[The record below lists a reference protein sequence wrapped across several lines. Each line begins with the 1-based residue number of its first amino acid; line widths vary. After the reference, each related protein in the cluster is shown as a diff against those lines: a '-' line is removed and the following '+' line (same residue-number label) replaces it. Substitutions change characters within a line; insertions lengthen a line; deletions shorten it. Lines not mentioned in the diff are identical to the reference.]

1 MQILLV
7 EDDRRISSFVV
18 KGLEELG
25 HQVILAESAEAARE
39 WVNAESLDIVVLDI
53 MLPGIDGIQFTKT
66 LRYRKNHIPVL
77 ILSALGEI
85 EDKVDALESGADDYL
100 VKPFSFKEL
109 VSRIKALVRRDSYK
123 NTTNV
128 NDSCIEIR
136 DLKVDLDRYE
146 VYKGGANVDLSPKEF
161 KLFKYLIEN
170 RNKTLS
176 RTAILQAVWG
186 IDFDNNTNVV
196 DVYVSYL
203 RGKVDHGS
211 DTSIIRTVKGVG
223 YMLKTD

>member
-7 EDDRRISSFVV
+7 EDDRRISSFVI

-39 WVNAESLDIVVLDI
+39 WTNLESLDIVVLDI
-53 MLPGIDGIQFTKT
+53 MLPGIDGIQFTKM
-66 LRYRKNHIPVL
+66 LRYRKNHIPIL
-77 ILSALGEI
+77 IISALGEI
-85 EDKVDALESGADDYL
+85 DDKVEALDSGADDYL

-109 VSRIKALVRRDSYK
+109 VSRIKALVRRENYK
-123 NTTNV
+123 MTANEG
-128 NDSCIEIR
+128 SIAIR

-146 VYKGGANVDLSPKEF
+146 VHKGDQPVDLSPKEF
-161 KLFKYLIEN
+161 KLFKFLIEN

-203 RGKVDHGS
+203 RGKIDDGADIS
-211 DTSIIRTVKGVG
+211 LIKTVKGVG

>member
-18 KGLEELG
+18 KGLEEMG
-25 HQVILAESAEAARE
+25 HQVILVESAEAARE
-39 WVNAESLDIVVLDI
+39 WINVDSLDIIVLDI

-66 LRYRKNHIPVL
+66 IRYRKNHIPIL

-85 EDKVDALESGADDYL
+85 EDKVEALESGADDYL

-109 VSRIKALVRRDSYK
+109 VSRIKALVRRDNYK
-123 NTTNV
+123 NIAK
-128 NDSCIEIR
+128 DSSVEIR
-136 DLKVDLDRYE
+136 DLKVDLERYE
-146 VYKGGANVDLSPKEF
+146 VHKNGKNVDLSPKEF

-203 RGKVDHGS
+203 RGKVDDGS
-211 DTSIIRTVKGVG
+211 ETSIIKTVKGVG
-223 YMLKTD
+223 YMLTTD

>member
-18 KGLEELG
+18 KGLEEMG
-25 HQVILAESAEAARE
+25 HQVILVESAEAARE
-39 WVNAESLDIVVLDI
+39 WINADSLDIIVLDI
-53 MLPGIDGIQFTKT
+53 MLPGIDGIQFTKMV
-66 LRYRKNHIPVL
+66 RYRKNHIPIL

-85 EDKVDALESGADDYL
+85 EDKVEALESGADDYL

-109 VSRIKALVRRDSYK
+109 VSRIKALVRRDNYK
-123 NTTNV
+123 NEAK
-128 NDSCIEIR
+128 DSSVEIR
-136 DLKVDLDRYE
+136 DLKVDLERYE
-146 VYKGGANVDLSPKEF
+146 VHKNGKNVDLSPKEF

-203 RGKVDHGS
+203 RGKVDEGS
-211 DTSIIRTVKGVG
+211 DTSIIKTVKGVG
-223 YMLKTD
+223 YMLTTD

>member
-18 KGLEELG
+18 KGLEEMG
-25 HQVILAESAEAARE
+25 HQVILVESAEAARE
-39 WVNAESLDIVVLDI
+39 WINADSLDIIVLDI
-53 MLPGIDGIQFTKT
+53 MLPGIDGIQFTKMV
-66 LRYRKNHIPVL
+66 RYRKNHIPIL

-85 EDKVDALESGADDYL
+85 EDKVEALESGADDYL

-109 VSRIKALVRRDSYK
+109 VSRIKALVRRDNYK
-123 NTTNV
+123 NV
-128 NDSCIEIR
+128 AKDSSVEIR
-136 DLKVDLDRYE
+136 DLKVDLERYE
-146 VYKGGANVDLSPKEF
+146 VHKNGKNVDLSPKEF

-186 IDFDNNTNVV
+186 IDFDNSTNVV

-203 RGKVDHGS
+203 RGKVDEGS
-211 DTSIIRTVKGVG
+211 DTSIIKTVKGVG
-223 YMLKTD
+223 YMLTTD

>member
-1 MQILLV
+1 MQILLI

-18 KGLEELG
+18 KGLEEMG
-25 HQVILAESAEAARE
+25 HQVILVESAESARE
-39 WVNAESLDIVVLDI
+39 WINADSLDIIVLDI
-53 MLPGIDGIQFTKT
+53 MLPGIDGIQFTKMV
-66 LRYRKNHIPVL
+66 RYRKNHIPIL

-85 EDKVDALESGADDYL
+85 EDKVEALESGADDYL

-109 VSRIKALVRRDSYK
+109 VSRIKALVRRDNYK
-123 NTTNV
+123 NAPK
-128 NDSCIEIR
+128 DSSVEIR
-136 DLKVDLDRYE
+136 DLKVDLERYE
-146 VYKGGANVDLSPKEF
+146 VHKNGKNVDLSPKEF

-186 IDFDNNTNVV
+186 IDFDNSTNVV

-203 RGKVDHGS
+203 RGKVDEGS
-211 DTSIIRTVKGVG
+211 DTSIIKTVKGVG
-223 YMLKTD
+223 YMLTTD

>member
-18 KGLEELG
+18 KGLEEMG

-39 WVNAESLDIVVLDI
+39 WINADSLDIIVLDI
-53 MLPGIDGIQFTKT
+53 MLPGIDGIQFTKMV
-66 LRYRKNHIPVL
+66 RYRKNHIPIL

-85 EDKVDALESGADDYL
+85 EDKVEALESGADDYL

-109 VSRIKALVRRDSYK
+109 VSRIKALVRRDNYK
-123 NTTNV
+123 NEAK
-128 NDSCIEIR
+128 DSSVEIR
-136 DLKVDLDRYE
+136 DLKVDLERYE
-146 VYKGGANVDLSPKEF
+146 VHKNGKNVDLSPKEF

-203 RGKVDHGS
+203 RGKVDEGS
-211 DTSIIRTVKGVG
+211 DTSIIKTVKGVG
-223 YMLKTD
+223 YMLTTD

>member
-18 KGLEELG
+18 KGLEEMG
-25 HQVILAESAEAARE
+25 HQVILVESAEAARE
-39 WVNAESLDIVVLDI
+39 WINVDSLDIIVLDI

-66 LRYRKNHIPVL
+66 IRYRKNHIPIL

-85 EDKVDALESGADDYL
+85 EDKVEALESGADDYL

-109 VSRIKALVRRDSYK
+109 VSRIKALVRRDNYK
-123 NTTNV
+123 NIAK
-128 NDSCIEIR
+128 DSSVEIR
-136 DLKVDLDRYE
+136 DLKVDLERYE
-146 VYKGGANVDLSPKEF
+146 VHKNGKNIDLSPKEF

-203 RGKVDHGS
+203 RGKVDDGS
-211 DTSIIRTVKGVG
+211 ETSIIKTVKGVG
-223 YMLKTD
+223 YMLTTD

>member
-18 KGLEELG
+18 KGLEEMG
-25 HQVILAESAEAARE
+25 HQVILVESAEAARE
-39 WVNAESLDIVVLDI
+39 WINADSLDIIVLDI
-53 MLPGIDGIQFTKT
+53 MLPGIDGIQFTKMV
-66 LRYRKNHIPVL
+66 RYRKNHIPIL

-85 EDKVDALESGADDYL
+85 EDKVEALESGADDYL

-109 VSRIKALVRRDSYK
+109 VSRIKALVRRDNYK
-123 NTTNV
+123 NV
-128 NDSCIEIR
+128 PKDSSVEIR
-136 DLKVDLDRYE
+136 DLKVDLERYE
-146 VYKGGANVDLSPKEF
+146 VHKNGKNVDLSPKEF

-186 IDFDNNTNVV
+186 IDFDNSTNVV

-203 RGKVDHGS
+203 RGKVDEGS
-211 DTSIIRTVKGVG
+211 DTSIIKTVKGVG
-223 YMLKTD
+223 YMLTTD

>member
-18 KGLEELG
+18 KGLEEMG
-25 HQVILAESAEAARE
+25 HQVILVESAEAARE
-39 WVNAESLDIVVLDI
+39 WINADSLDIIVLDI
-53 MLPGIDGIQFTKT
+53 MLPGIDGIQFTKMI
-66 LRYRKNHIPVL
+66 RYRKNHIPIL

-85 EDKVDALESGADDYL
+85 EDKVEALESGADDYL

-109 VSRIKALVRRDSYK
+109 VSRIKALVRRDNYK
-123 NTTNV
+123 NV
-128 NDSCIEIR
+128 AKDSSVEIR
-136 DLKVDLDRYE
+136 DLKVDLERYE
-146 VYKGGANVDLSPKEF
+146 VHKNGKNVDLSPKEF

-203 RGKVDHGS
+203 RGKVDEGS
-211 DTSIIRTVKGVG
+211 ETSIIKTVKGVG
-223 YMLKTD
+223 YMLTTD

>member
-25 HQVILAESAEAARE
+25 HQVILAESAEAARD
-39 WVNAESLDIVVLDI
+39 WINADSLDIVVLDI
-53 MLPGIDGIQFTKT
+53 MLPGIDGIQFTKMV
-66 LRYRKNHIPVL
+66 RYRKNHIPIL

-85 EDKVDALESGADDYL
+85 EDKVEGLESGADDYL

-109 VSRIKALVRRDSYK
+109 VSRIKALVRRDNYK
-123 NTTNV
+123 SSS
-128 NDSCIEIR
+128 NDTSIEIR
-136 DLKVDLDRYE
+136 DLKVDLERYE
-146 VYKGGANVDLSPKEF
+146 VHKGNKNVDLSPKEF

-203 RGKVDHGS
+203 RGKVDDGGE
-211 DTSIIRTVKGVG
+211 TSIIKTVKGVG

>member
-39 WVNAESLDIVVLDI
+39 WTNVESLDIVVLDI
-53 MLPGIDGIQFTKT
+53 MLPGIDGIQFTKM
-66 LRYRKNHIPVL
+66 LRYRKNHIP
-77 ILSALGEI
+77 ILVISALGEI
-85 EDKVDALESGADDYL
+85 DDKVEALDSGADDYL

-109 VSRIKALVRRDSYK
+109 VSRIKALVRRENYK
-123 NTTNV
+123 ITANEG
-128 NDSCIEIR
+128 SIAIR

-146 VYKGGANVDLSPKEF
+146 VHKGDQPVDLSPKEF
-161 KLFKYLIEN
+161 KLFKFLIEN

-203 RGKVDHGS
+203 RGKIDDGADIS
-211 DTSIIRTVKGVG
+211 LIKTVKGVG

>member
-18 KGLEELG
+18 KGLEEMG
-25 HQVILAESAEAARE
+25 HQVILVESAEAARE
-39 WVNAESLDIVVLDI
+39 WINADSLDIIVLDI
-53 MLPGIDGIQFTKT
+53 MLPGIDGIQFTKMV
-66 LRYRKNHIPVL
+66 RYRKNHIPIL

-85 EDKVDALESGADDYL
+85 EDKVEALESGADDYL

-109 VSRIKALVRRDSYK
+109 VSRIKALVRRDNYK
-123 NTTNV
+123 NAPK
-128 NDSCIEIR
+128 DSSVEIR
-136 DLKVDLDRYE
+136 DLKVDLERYE
-146 VYKGGANVDLSPKEF
+146 VHKNGKNVDLSPKEF

-186 IDFDNNTNVV
+186 IDFDNSTNVV

-203 RGKVDHGS
+203 RGKVDEGG
-211 DTSIIRTVKGVG
+211 DTSIIKTVKGVG
-223 YMLKTD
+223 YMLTTD

>member
-7 EDDRRISSFVV
+7 EDDRRISSFVI

-39 WVNAESLDIVVLDI
+39 WTNVESLDIVVLDI
-53 MLPGIDGIQFTKT
+53 MLPGIDGIQFTKM
-66 LRYRKNHIPVL
+66 LRYRKNHIPIL
-77 ILSALGEI
+77 IISALGEI
-85 EDKVDALESGADDYL
+85 DDKVEALDSGADDYL

-109 VSRIKALVRRDSYK
+109 VSRIKALVRRENYK
-123 NTTNV
+123 MTANEG
-128 NDSCIEIR
+128 SIAIR

-146 VYKGGANVDLSPKEF
+146 VYKGVQPVDLSPKEF
-161 KLFKYLIEN
+161 KLFKFLIEN

-203 RGKVDHGS
+203 RGKIDDGADIS
-211 DTSIIRTVKGVG
+211 LIKTVKGVG

>member
-39 WVNAESLDIVVLDI
+39 WTNVASLDIVVLDI
-53 MLPGIDGIQFTKT
+53 MLPGIDGIQFTKM
-66 LRYRKNHIPVL
+66 LRYRKNHIPIL
-77 ILSALGEI
+77 IISALGEI
-85 EDKVDALESGADDYL
+85 EDKVEALDSGADDYL

-109 VSRIKALVRRDSYK
+109 VSRIKALVRRENYK
-123 NTTNV
+123 ITANEG
-128 NDSCIEIR
+128 SIAIR

-146 VYKGGANVDLSPKEF
+146 VHKGDQPVDLSPKEF
-161 KLFKYLIEN
+161 KLFKFLIEN

-203 RGKVDHGS
+203 RGKIDDGADIS
-211 DTSIIRTVKGVG
+211 LIKTVKGVG

>member
-18 KGLEELG
+18 KGLEEMG
-25 HQVILAESAEAARE
+25 NQVILVESAEAARE
-39 WVNAESLDIVVLDI
+39 WINVDSLDIIVLDI

-66 LRYRKNHIPVL
+66 IRYRKNHIPIL

-85 EDKVDALESGADDYL
+85 EDKVEALESGADDYL

-109 VSRIKALVRRDSYK
+109 VSRIKALVRRDNYK
-123 NTTNV
+123 NV
-128 NDSCIEIR
+128 QNDSSIEIR
-136 DLKVDLDRYE
+136 DLKVDLERYE
-146 VYKGGANVDLSPKEF
+146 VFKNGKNVDLSPKEF
-161 KLFKYLIEN
+161 KLLKYLIEN

-203 RGKVDHGS
+203 RGKVDTGHVA
-211 DTSIIRTVKGVG
+211 SIIKTVKGVG
-223 YMLKTD
+223 YMLTTD

>member
-18 KGLEELG
+18 KGLEEMG
-25 HQVILAESAEAARE
+25 HQVILVESAEAARE
-39 WVNAESLDIVVLDI
+39 WINADSLDIIVLDI
-53 MLPGIDGIQFTKT
+53 MLPGIDGIQFTKMV
-66 LRYRKNHIPVL
+66 RYRKNHIPIL
-77 ILSALGEI
+77 ILSALGEV
-85 EDKVDALESGADDYL
+85 EDKVEALESGADDYL

-109 VSRIKALVRRDSYK
+109 VSRIKALVRRDNYK
-123 NTTNV
+123 NAPK
-128 NDSCIEIR
+128 DSSVEIR
-136 DLKVDLDRYE
+136 DLKVDLERYE
-146 VYKGGANVDLSPKEF
+146 VHKNGKNVDLSPKEF

-186 IDFDNNTNVV
+186 IDFDNSTNVV

-203 RGKVDHGS
+203 RGKVDEGS
-211 DTSIIRTVKGVG
+211 DTSIIKTVKGVG
-223 YMLKTD
+223 YMLTTD

>member
-18 KGLEELG
+18 KGLEEMG
-25 HQVILAESAEAARE
+25 NQVILVESAEAARE
-39 WVNAESLDIVVLDI
+39 WINVDSLDIIVLDI

-66 LRYRKNHIPVL
+66 IRYRKNHIPIL

-85 EDKVDALESGADDYL
+85 EDKVEALESGADDYL

-109 VSRIKALVRRDSYK
+109 VSRIKALVRRDNYK
-123 NTTNV
+123 NV
-128 NDSCIEIR
+128 QNDSRIEIR
-136 DLKVDLDRYE
+136 DLKVDLERYE
-146 VYKGGANVDLSPKEF
+146 VFKNGKNVDLSPKEF
-161 KLFKYLIEN
+161 KLLKYLIEN

-203 RGKVDHGS
+203 RGKVDTGHVA
-211 DTSIIRTVKGVG
+211 SIIKTVKGVG
-223 YMLKTD
+223 YMLTTD

>member
-18 KGLEELG
+18 KGLEEMG
-25 HQVILAESAEAARE
+25 NQVILVESAEAARE
-39 WVNAESLDIVVLDI
+39 WINVDSLDIIVLDI

-66 LRYRKNHIPVL
+66 IRYRKNHIPIL

-85 EDKVDALESGADDYL
+85 EDKVEALESGADDYL

-109 VSRIKALVRRDSYK
+109 VSRIKALVRRDNYK
-123 NTTNV
+123 NV
-128 NDSCIEIR
+128 QNDSNIEIR
-136 DLKVDLDRYE
+136 DLKVDLERYE
-146 VYKGGANVDLSPKEF
+146 VIKNGKNVDLSPKEF
-161 KLFKYLIEN
+161 KLLKYLIEN

-203 RGKVDHGS
+203 RGKVDTGHVA
-211 DTSIIRTVKGVG
+211 SIIKTVKGVG
-223 YMLKTD
+223 YMLTTD

>member
-18 KGLEELG
+18 KGLEEMG
-25 HQVILAESAEAARE
+25 HQVILVESAEAARE
-39 WVNAESLDIVVLDI
+39 WINADSLDIIVLDI
-53 MLPGIDGIQFTKT
+53 MLPGIDGIQFTKMV
-66 LRYRKNHIPVL
+66 RYRKNHIPIL

-85 EDKVDALESGADDYL
+85 EDKVEALESGADDYL

-109 VSRIKALVRRDSYK
+109 VSRIKALVRRDNYK
-123 NTTNV
+123 NV
-128 NDSCIEIR
+128 AKDSSVEIR
-136 DLKVDLDRYE
+136 DLKVDLERYE
-146 VYKGGANVDLSPKEF
+146 VHKNGKNVDLSPKEF

-203 RGKVDHGS
+203 RGKVDEGS
-211 DTSIIRTVKGVG
+211 DTSIIKTVKGVG
-223 YMLKTD
+223 YMLTTD

>member
-7 EDDRRISSFVV
+7 EDDRRISSFVI

-39 WVNAESLDIVVLDI
+39 WTNVESLDIVVLDI
-53 MLPGIDGIQFTKT
+53 MLPGIDGIQFTKM
-66 LRYRKNHIPVL
+66 LRYRKNHIPIL
-77 ILSALGEI
+77 IISALGEI
-85 EDKVDALESGADDYL
+85 DDKVEALDSGADDYL

-109 VSRIKALVRRDSYK
+109 VSRIKALVRRENYK
-123 NTTNV
+123 MTANEG
-128 NDSCIEIR
+128 SIAIR

-146 VYKGGANVDLSPKEF
+146 VYKGDQPVDLSPKEF
-161 KLFKYLIEN
+161 KLFKFLIEN

-203 RGKVDHGS
+203 RGKIDDGADIS
-211 DTSIIRTVKGVG
+211 LIKTVKGVG

>member
-18 KGLEELG
+18 KGLEEMG
-25 HQVILAESAEAARE
+25 HKVILVESAEAARE
-39 WVNAESLDIVVLDI
+39 WINADSLDIVVLDI
-53 MLPGIDGIQFTKT
+53 MLPGIDGIQFTKMI
-66 LRYRKNHIPVL
+66 RYRKNHIPIL
-77 ILSALGEI
+77 ILSALGEV
-85 EDKVDALESGADDYL
+85 EDKVEALESGADDFL

-109 VSRIKALVRRDSYK
+109 VSRIKALVRRDNYK
-123 NTTNV
+123 NV
-128 NDSCIEIR
+128 PKDSWVEIH
-136 DLKVDLDRYE
+136 DLKVDLERYE
-146 VYKGGANVDLSPKEF
+146 VHKNGKNIDLSPKEF
-161 KLFKYLIEN
+161 KLLKYLIEN

-203 RGKVDHGS
+203 RGKIDAGS
-211 DTSIIRTVKGVG
+211 DTSIIKTVKGVG
-223 YMLKTD
+223 YMLTTD

>member
-18 KGLEELG
+18 KGLEEMG
-25 HQVILAESAEAARE
+25 HQVILVESAEAARE
-39 WVNAESLDIVVLDI
+39 WINTDSLDIIVLDI
-53 MLPGIDGIQFTKT
+53 MLPGIDGIQFTKMV
-66 LRYRKNHIPVL
+66 RYRKNHIPIL

-85 EDKVDALESGADDYL
+85 EDKVEALESGADDYL

-109 VSRIKALVRRDSYK
+109 VSRIKALVRRDNYK
-123 NTTNV
+123 NAPK
-128 NDSCIEIR
+128 DSSVEIR
-136 DLKVDLDRYE
+136 DLKVDLERYE
-146 VYKGGANVDLSPKEF
+146 VHKNGKNVDLSPKEF

-186 IDFDNNTNVV
+186 IDFDNSTNVV

-203 RGKVDHGS
+203 RGKVDEGS
-211 DTSIIRTVKGVG
+211 DTSIIKTVKGVG
-223 YMLKTD
+223 YMLTTD

>member
-25 HQVILAESAEAARE
+25 HRVILAESAEIARE
-39 WVNAESLDIVVLDI
+39 WVNAASLDIVVLDI
-53 MLPGIDGIQFTKT
+53 MLPGIDGIQFTKM
-66 LRYRKNHIPVL
+66 LRYRKNHIPIL

-85 EDKVDALESGADDYL
+85 DDKIEALDSGADDYL

-109 VSRIKALVRRDSYK
+109 VSRINALVRRENYK
-123 NTTNV
+123 NTTN
-128 NDSCIEIR
+128 DSCLAIR
-136 DLKVDLDRYE
+136 GLKVDLDRYE
-146 VYKGGANVDLSPKEF
+146 VHKGDQLVDLSPKEF

-176 RTAILQAVWG
+176 RTAILQSVWG

-203 RGKVDHGS
+203 RGKIDDGADIS
-211 DTSIIRTVKGVG
+211 LIKTVKGVG

>member
-39 WVNAESLDIVVLDI
+39 WTNVESLDIVVLDI
-53 MLPGIDGIQFTKT
+53 MLPGIDGIQFTKM
-66 LRYRKNHIPVL
+66 LRYRKNHIP
-77 ILSALGEI
+77 ILVISALGEI
-85 EDKVDALESGADDYL
+85 DDKVEALDSGADDYL

-109 VSRIKALVRRDSYK
+109 VSRIKALVRRENYK
-123 NTTNV
+123 MTANEG
-128 NDSCIEIR
+128 SIAIR

-146 VYKGGANVDLSPKEF
+146 VHKGDQPVDLSPKEF
-161 KLFKYLIEN
+161 KLFKFLIEN

-203 RGKVDHGS
+203 RGKIDDGADIS
-211 DTSIIRTVKGVG
+211 LIKTVKGVG

>member
-18 KGLEELG
+18 KGLEEMG
-25 HQVILAESAEAARE
+25 HQVILVESAEAARE
-39 WVNAESLDIVVLDI
+39 WINADSLDIIVLDI
-53 MLPGIDGIQFTKT
+53 MLPGIDGIQFTKMV
-66 LRYRKNHIPVL
+66 RYRKNHIPIL

-85 EDKVDALESGADDYL
+85 EDKVEALESGADDYL

-109 VSRIKALVRRDSYK
+109 VSRIKALVRRDNYK
-123 NTTNV
+123 NV
-128 NDSCIEIR
+128 PKDSCVEIR
-136 DLKVDLDRYE
+136 DLKVDLERYE
-146 VYKGGANVDLSPKEF
+146 VHKNGKNVDLSPKEF

-203 RGKVDHGS
+203 RGKVDEGS
-211 DTSIIRTVKGVG
+211 DTSIIKTVKGVG
-223 YMLKTD
+223 YMLTTD

>member
-18 KGLEELG
+18 KGLEEMG
-25 HQVILAESAEAARE
+25 HQVILVESAEAARE
-39 WVNAESLDIVVLDI
+39 WINADSLDIIVLDI
-53 MLPGIDGIQFTKT
+53 MLPGIDGIQFTKMV
-66 LRYRKNHIPVL
+66 RYRKNHIPIL

-85 EDKVDALESGADDYL
+85 EDKVEALESGADDYL

-109 VSRIKALVRRDSYK
+109 VSRIKALVRRDNYK
-123 NTTNV
+123 NV
-128 NDSCIEIR
+128 SKDSSVEIR
-136 DLKVDLDRYE
+136 DLKVDLERYE
-146 VYKGGANVDLSPKEF
+146 VHKNGKNVDLSPKEF

-186 IDFDNNTNVV
+186 IDFDNSTNVV

-203 RGKVDHGS
+203 RGKVDEGS
-211 DTSIIRTVKGVG
+211 DTSIIKTVKGVG
-223 YMLKTD
+223 YMLTTD

>member
-18 KGLEELG
+18 KGLEEMG

-39 WVNAESLDIVVLDI
+39 WINADSLDIVVLDI
-53 MLPGIDGIQFTKT
+53 MLPGIDGIQFTKMV
-66 LRYRKNHIPVL
+66 RYRKNHIPIL

-85 EDKVDALESGADDYL
+85 EDKVEALESGADDYL

-109 VSRIKALVRRDSYK
+109 VSRIKALVRRDNYK
-123 NTTNV
+123 NEAK
-128 NDSCIEIR
+128 DSSVEIR
-136 DLKVDLDRYE
+136 DLKVDLERYE
-146 VYKGGANVDLSPKEF
+146 VHKNGKNVDLSPKEF

-203 RGKVDHGS
+203 RGKVDEGS
-211 DTSIIRTVKGVG
+211 DTSIIKTVKGVG
-223 YMLKTD
+223 YMLTTD

>member
-7 EDDRRISSFVV
+7 EDDRRISSFVI

-39 WVNAESLDIVVLDI
+39 WTNVESLDIVVLDI
-53 MLPGIDGIQFTKT
+53 MLPGIDGIQFTKM
-66 LRYRKNHIPVL
+66 LRYRKNHIPIL
-77 ILSALGEI
+77 IISALGEI
-85 EDKVDALESGADDYL
+85 DDKVEALDSGADDYL

-109 VSRIKALVRRDSYK
+109 VSRIKALVRRENYK
-123 NTTNV
+123 ITANEG
-128 NDSCIEIR
+128 SIAIR

-146 VYKGGANVDLSPKEF
+146 VHKGDQPVDLSPKEF
-161 KLFKYLIEN
+161 KLFKFLIEN

-203 RGKVDHGS
+203 RGKIDDGADIS
-211 DTSIIRTVKGVG
+211 LIKTVKGVG

>member
-1 MQILLV
+1 MQILLI

-18 KGLEELG
+18 KGLEEMG
-25 HQVILAESAEAARE
+25 HQVILVESAEAARE
-39 WVNAESLDIVVLDI
+39 WINADSLDIIVLDI
-53 MLPGIDGIQFTKT
+53 MLPGIDGIQFTKMV
-66 LRYRKNHIPVL
+66 RYRKNHIPIL

-85 EDKVDALESGADDYL
+85 EDKVEALESGADDYL

-109 VSRIKALVRRDSYK
+109 VSRIKALVRRDNYK
-123 NTTNV
+123 NAPK
-128 NDSCIEIR
+128 DSSVEIR
-136 DLKVDLDRYE
+136 DLKVDLERYE
-146 VYKGGANVDLSPKEF
+146 VHKNGKNVDLSPKEF

-186 IDFDNNTNVV
+186 IDFDNSTNVV

-203 RGKVDHGS
+203 RGKVDEGS
-211 DTSIIRTVKGVG
+211 DTSIIKTVKGVG
-223 YMLKTD
+223 YMLTTD

>member
-25 HQVILAESAEAARE
+25 HQVILAESAEAARD
-39 WVNAESLDIVVLDI
+39 WINADSLDIVVLDI
-53 MLPGIDGIQFTKT
+53 MLPGIDGIQFTKMV
-66 LRYRKNHIPVL
+66 RYRKNHIPIL

-85 EDKVDALESGADDYL
+85 EDKVEALESGADDYL

-109 VSRIKALVRRDSYK
+109 VSRIKALVRRDNYK
-123 NTTNV
+123 SSS
-128 NDSCIEIR
+128 NDTSIEIR
-136 DLKVDLDRYE
+136 DLKVDLERYE
-146 VYKGGANVDLSPKEF
+146 VHKGNKNVDLSPKEF

-203 RGKVDHGS
+203 RGKVDDGGE
-211 DTSIIRTVKGVG
+211 TSIIKTVKGVG

>member
-18 KGLEELG
+18 KGLEEMG
-25 HQVILAESAEAARE
+25 HQVILVESAEAARE
-39 WVNAESLDIVVLDI
+39 WINADSLDIIVLDI
-53 MLPGIDGIQFTKT
+53 MLPGIDGIQFTKMV
-66 LRYRKNHIPVL
+66 RYRKNHIPIL

-85 EDKVDALESGADDYL
+85 EDKVEALESGADDYL

-109 VSRIKALVRRDSYK
+109 VSRIKALVRRDNYK
-123 NTTNV
+123 NV
-128 NDSCIEIR
+128 PKDSSVEIR
-136 DLKVDLDRYE
+136 DLKVDLERYE
-146 VYKGGANVDLSPKEF
+146 VHKNGKNVDLSPKEF

-186 IDFDNNTNVV
+186 IDFDNSTNVV

-203 RGKVDHGS
+203 RGKVDEGS
-211 DTSIIRTVKGVG
+211 NTSIIKTVKGVG
-223 YMLKTD
+223 YMLTTD

>member
-18 KGLEELG
+18 KGLEEMG

-39 WVNAESLDIVVLDI
+39 WINVDSLDIVVLDI
-53 MLPGIDGIQFTKT
+53 MLPGIDGIQFTKIV
-66 LRYRKNHIPVL
+66 RYRKNHIPIL

-85 EDKVDALESGADDYL
+85 EDKVEALESGADDYL

-109 VSRIKALVRRDSYK
+109 VSRIKALVRRDNYK
-123 NTTNV
+123 NV
-128 NDSCIEIR
+128 PKDSSVEIR
-136 DLKVDLDRYE
+136 DLKVDLERYE
-146 VYKGGANVDLSPKEF
+146 VHKNGKNVDLSPKEF

-186 IDFDNNTNVV
+186 IDFDNSTNVV

-203 RGKVDHGS
+203 RGKVDEGS
-211 DTSIIRTVKGVG
+211 DTSIIKTVKGVG
-223 YMLKTD
+223 YMLTTD

>member
-18 KGLEELG
+18 KGLEEMG
-25 HQVILAESAEAARE
+25 HQVILVESAEAARA
-39 WVNAESLDIVVLDI
+39 WINADSLDIIVLDI
-53 MLPGIDGIQFTKT
+53 MLPGIDGIQFTKMV
-66 LRYRKNHIPVL
+66 RYRKNHIPIL

-85 EDKVDALESGADDYL
+85 EDKVEALESGADDYL

-109 VSRIKALVRRDSYK
+109 VSRIKALVRRDNYK
-123 NTTNV
+123 NV
-128 NDSCIEIR
+128 PKDSSVEIR
-136 DLKVDLDRYE
+136 DLKVDLERYE
-146 VYKGGANVDLSPKEF
+146 VHKNGKNVDLSPKEF

-186 IDFDNNTNVV
+186 IDFDNSTNVV

-203 RGKVDHGS
+203 RGKVDEGS
-211 DTSIIRTVKGVG
+211 DTSIIKTVKGVG
-223 YMLKTD
+223 YMLTTD

>member
-18 KGLEELG
+18 KGLEEMG
-25 HQVILAESAEAARE
+25 HQVILVESAEAARE
-39 WVNAESLDIVVLDI
+39 WTNADSLDIIVLDI
-53 MLPGIDGIQFTKT
+53 MLPGIDGIQFTKMV
-66 LRYRKNHIPVL
+66 RYRKNHIPIL

-85 EDKVDALESGADDYL
+85 EDKVEALESGADDYL

-109 VSRIKALVRRDSYK
+109 VSRIKALVRRDNYK
-123 NTTNV
+123 NV
-128 NDSCIEIR
+128 PKDSSVEIR
-136 DLKVDLDRYE
+136 DLKVDLERYE
-146 VYKGGANVDLSPKEF
+146 VHKNGKNVDLSPKEF

-186 IDFDNNTNVV
+186 IDFDNSTNVV

-203 RGKVDHGS
+203 RGKVDEGS
-211 DTSIIRTVKGVG
+211 DTSIIKTVKGVG
-223 YMLKTD
+223 YMLTTD

>member
-18 KGLEELG
+18 KGLEEMG
-25 HQVILAESAEAARE
+25 HQVILVESAEAARE
-39 WVNAESLDIVVLDI
+39 WINADSLDIIVLDI
-53 MLPGIDGIQFTKT
+53 MLPGIDGIQFTKMV
-66 LRYRKNHIPVL
+66 RYRKNHIPIL

-85 EDKVDALESGADDYL
+85 EDKVEALESGADDYL

-109 VSRIKALVRRDSYK
+109 VSRIKALVRRDNYK
-123 NTTNV
+123 NAPK
-128 NDSCIEIR
+128 DSSVEIR
-136 DLKVDLDRYE
+136 DLKVDLERYE
-146 VYKGGANVDLSPKEF
+146 VHKNGKNVDLSPKEF

-186 IDFDNNTNVV
+186 IDFDNSTNVV

-203 RGKVDHGS
+203 RGKVDEGS
-211 DTSIIRTVKGVG
+211 DTSIIKTVKGVG
-223 YMLKTD
+223 YMLTTD

>member
-1 MQILLV
+1 
-7 EDDRRISSFVV
+7 
-18 KGLEELG
+18 
-25 HQVILAESAEAARE
+25 
-39 WVNAESLDIVVLDI
+39 
-53 MLPGIDGIQFTKT
+53 
-66 LRYRKNHIPVL
+66 L

-85 EDKVDALESGADDYL
+85 EDKVEALESGADDYL

-109 VSRIKALVRRDSYK
+109 VSRIKALVRRDNYK
-123 NTTNV
+123 NV
-128 NDSCIEIR
+128 PKDSSVEIR
-136 DLKVDLDRYE
+136 DLKVDLERYE
-146 VYKGGANVDLSPKEF
+146 VHKNGKNVDLSPKEF

-203 RGKVDHGS
+203 RGKVDEGS
-211 DTSIIRTVKGVG
+211 DTSIIKTIKGVG
-223 YMLKTD
+223 YMLTTD

>member
-18 KGLEELG
+18 KGLEEMG
-25 HQVILAESAEAARE
+25 YQVILVESAEAAKD
-39 WVNAESLDIVVLDI
+39 WINTDSLDVIILDI
-53 MLPGIDGIQFTKT
+53 MLPGIDGIQLTKMI
-66 LRYRKNHIPVL
+66 RYRKNHIPIL
-77 ILSALGEI
+77 ILSALGEV
-85 EDKVDALESGADDYL
+85 EDKVEALESGADDYL

-109 VSRIKALVRRDSYK
+109 VSRIRALVRRESYK
-123 NTTNV
+123 GIM
-128 NDSCIEIR
+128 NDTYIEIR
-136 DLKVDLDRYE
+136 DLKIDLEKYE
-146 VYKGGANVDLSPKEF
+146 VYKSGKNVDLSPKEF

-203 RGKVDHGS
+203 RGKIDPEHGAS
-211 DTSIIRTVKGVG
+211 LIKTVKGVG